1 MDAVNESVGWES
13 AERHRVWRADA
24 GASQHRN
31 GQLRRHAHVNCN
43 AITLLHPERLQD
55 IGKLL
60 HFTMKLLISKGTN
73 LARLTL
79 PDQRRF
85 ILAPG
90 LKVAI
95 KAVVGEIDLA
105 AGEPLGPRAIPLK
118 NSVPL
123 FEPMQFLGNTSPEL
137 FRLLYGLAVN
147 ALVLF
152 QTFDMRL
159 LAEVFGAFKLPPLLQ
174 NGIDVCRCLGS
185 GGLIRHSLFLAGLEL
200 VRNGFARRFYCD
212 KAGMSASPRMGIER
226 SASERTL
233 RVRQL

>member
-1 MDAVNESVGWES
+1 M
-13 AERHRVWRADA
+13 RRADA

-43 AITLLHPERLQD
+43 AITLPHPERFQN

-60 HFTMKLLISKGTN
+60 HFAMKLLIGKRAN
-73 LARLTL
+73 LPWLTL

-90 LKVAI
+90 LNMAI
-95 KAVVGEIDLA
+95 ETIVGEIELA
-105 AGEPLGPRAIPLK
+105 SGEPLGPRAIPLQ
-118 NSVPL
+118 NVVPF

-152 QTFDMRL
+152 QTFNMRL

-174 NGIDVCRCLGS
+174 NGIDVGRCLGS